1 MYLQNVKLG
10 RGREVEV
17 IWQFFVAF
25 YIRGFIAA
33 CLTPLYT
40 CPFLSPQPHR
50 SYVRQRQHSEP
61 FVPEVHPPPHP
72 PRRDSGGGNTRG
84 SSSAGHS
91 PLQLPRTS
99 PTIVPRGTVPSSR
112 RNRTRSR
119 SFHCTVSRGC
129 NSDGEGQQRGPAF
142 EYSDCFQSRKAQEV
156 LCDMW
161 ERQELCDVVLVTE
174 EREFQAH
181 RVVLA
186 SGSPY
191 FRAMFLTG
199 LSESK
204 QLRVELKTIPA
215 FILEQILL
223 YLYHSHFEVPVDFVQ
238 DAIPAT
244 DMLCISSLKEAC
256 AAYLQRQLSVTN
268 CLGLYVFADTHS
280 CMALRE
286 EALKVIQKHFS
297 EVIFCDEFKQLS
309 YEHLLSL
316 VSMDCLSVSGEER
329 VFEAI
334 VAWVGQDKEKRKQ
347 HFKELLKQVQGGEGM
362 REGGREGL
370 MVFCAVYS
378 VATFCRRDFLLRAT
392 VVC

>member
-1 MYLQNVKLG
+1 MRVFLPLQ
-10 RGREVEV
+10 
-17 IWQFFVAF
+17 
-25 YIRGFIAA
+25 
-33 CLTPLYT
+33 P
-40 CPFLSPQPHR
+40 PR

-61 FVPEVHPPPHP
+61 FVPEVHPPPPP
-72 PRRDSGGGNTRG
+72 PRKDSGGSNARG

-91 PLQLPRTS
+91 PQQVPRTS
-99 PTIVPRGTVPSSR
+99 PTIVPRGTVPLSR

-119 SFHCTVSRGC
+119 SFHCTVPRGY
-129 NSDGEGQQRGPAF
+129 NSDGEGQQRGAAF

-156 LCDMW
+156 LCNMW

-191 FRAMFLTG
+191 FRAMFLAG

-204 QLRVELKTIPA
+204 QFRVELKTIPA

-238 DAIPAT
+238 DAIPAA
-244 DMLCISSLKEAC
+244 DMLCIASLKEAC
-256 AAYLQRQLSVTN
+256 AAYLQRQLGVTN

-309 YEHLLSL
+309 FEHLLSL

-329 VFEAI
+329 IFEAI
-334 VAWVGQDKEKRKQ
+334 AAWVGQDMEKRKQ
-347 HFKELLKQVQGGEGM
+347 HFKELLKQVQDGEGI
-362 REGGREGL
+362 REGGRVVGPVCCL
-370 MVFCAVYS
+370 YCS
-378 VATFCRRDFLLRAT
+378 FLPRSERL
-392 VVC
+392 